1 MALCFPFE
9 VHTPYRRFFSGQVQ
23 AVTVGLVDG
32 EITVYA
38 NHSFFTAPVS
48 TGLLKIKDENGE
60 WKSAFVTDG
69 ILEVKSHKTILMVDA
84 AEWPQEIDR
93 KRAQAA
99 MESAI
104 QGIQSGMFK
113 FEMDNARAGLRR
125 ARMRLKVAD
134 QG

>member
-1 MALCFPFE
+1 MAVNFPFE
-9 VHTPYRRFFSGQVQ
+9 VHTPYRRFFSGEVQ
-23 AVTVGLVDG
+23 AVTVSLVDG

-48 TGLLKIKDENGE
+48 TGWLKIKDEKGE
-60 WKSAFVTDG
+60 WKNAFVTDG
-69 ILEVKSHKTILMVDA
+69 ILEVKNHKTILMVDA

-93 KRAQAA
+93 ERAQAA

-104 QGIQSGMFK
+104 QGLQSGMLK
-113 FEMDNARAGLRR
+113 FETDNARAALKR

>member
-1 MALCFPFE
+1 MAVHFPFE

-23 AVTVGLVDG
+23 AITVSLVDG

-48 TGLLKIKDENGE
+48 TGLLRIKDENGE
-60 WKSAFVTDG
+60 WKNAFVTDG
-69 ILEVKSHKTILMVDA
+69 ILEVKNHKTILMVDT

-93 KRAQAA
+93 ERAQAA
-99 MESAI
+99 MKSAI
-104 QGIQSGMFK
+104 QSLQSGMLK

>member
-1 MALCFPFE
+1 MAVHFPFE
-9 VHTPYRRFFSGQVQ
+9 VHTPYRRFFVGQVQ
-23 AVTVGLVDG
+23 AITVSLVDG

-48 TGLLKIKDENGE
+48 TGLLRIKDENGE
-60 WKSAFVTDG
+60 WKNAFVTDG
-69 ILEVKSHKTILMVDA
+69 ILEVKEHKTILMVDT

-93 KRAQAA
+93 ERAQASMKA
-99 MESAI
+99 AI
-104 QGIQSGMFK
+104 QSLQSGILK
-113 FEMDNARAGLRR
+113 FEMDNARASLRR